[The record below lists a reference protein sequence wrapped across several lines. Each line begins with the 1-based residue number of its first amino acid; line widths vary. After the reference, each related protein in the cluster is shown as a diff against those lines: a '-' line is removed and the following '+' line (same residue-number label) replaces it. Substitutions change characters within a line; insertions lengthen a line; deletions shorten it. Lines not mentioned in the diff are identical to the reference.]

1 MAKIIRRDF
10 TADDFNK
17 MTQEFL
23 FSDPRISL
31 PKESLHSLQEH
42 LLKAGPTFKAIFAPY
57 FEKTDNTRYDDL
69 TRKMENFIKKI
80 LKYSAALQG
89 EERKA
94 LILFWNEIADI
105 ITADCM
111 QMQVQYLT
119 NCCNYFVWE
128 IGKLV

>member
-1 MAKIIRRDF
+1 MAKIIRQDF
-10 TADDFNK
+10 STEDFNK
-17 MTQEFL
+17 MVHEFL
-23 FSDPRISL
+23 FSDPKVSL
-31 PKESLHSLQEH
+31 SKESLLKLQEH
-42 LLKAGPTFKAIFAPY
+42 LVKAGPAFKAIFTPY

-80 LKYSAALQG
+80 MKYSAALQG

-94 LILFWNEIADI
+94 LILFWNETADI

-119 NCCNYFVWE
+119 NCCNYFIWE
-128 IGKLV
+128 INKLS